1 MAKIAIINR
10 NIKRQKIVN
19 KFSELKLNLQKIL
32 SDQNRPKEELDSAK
46 IKLQKLPRNSSQV
59 RLRNRCALTGRGR
72 GFYRKFGLGRV
83 KFREMAMSGEIP
95 GITKASW

>member
-10 NIKRQKIVN
+10 NQKRQQIVT
-19 KFSELKLNLQKIL
+19 KFSKLKLSLLNIL
-32 SDQNRPKEELDSAK
+32 TDQSKSIEEIDSAR
-46 IKLQKLPRNSSQV
+46 IKLQKLPRNASQV

-72 GFYRKFGLGRV
+72 GFYRKFGLGRI
-83 KFREMAMSGEIP
+83 KFREMAMNGEIP

>member
-19 KFSELKLNLQKIL
+19 KFSELKLNLLKIL
-32 SDQNRPKEELDSAK
+32 SDQNRSKEELDSAK
-46 IKLQKLPRNSSQV
+46 IKLQQLPRNSSQV

-83 KFREMAMSGEIP
+83 KFREMAMNGEIP

>member
-10 NIKRQKIVN
+10 NLKRQKVVA
-19 KFSELKLNLQKIL
+19 KY
-32 SDQNRPKEELDSAK
+32 AK
-46 IKLQKLPRNSSQV
+46 IKLTLLEILTDKSKSVEEIDAVKVKLQKLPRNACQI

-72 GFYRKFGLGRV
+72 GFYRKFGLGRI
-83 KFREMAMSGEIP
+83 KFREMAMNGEIP

>member
-19 KFSELKLNLQKIL
+19 KFSELKLNLLKIL
-32 SDQNRPKEELDSAK
+32 SDQNRSKEELDSAK
-46 IKLQKLPRNSSQV
+46 IKLQKLPRISSQV
-59 RLRNRCALTGRGR
+59 ILRNRCALTGRGR

>member
-19 KFSELKLNLQKIL
+19 KFSELKFSLLKIL
-32 SDQNRPKEELDSAK
+32 SDQNKSKEELDSAK

>member
-19 KFSELKLNLQKIL
+19 KFSELKFSLLKIL
-32 SDQNRPKEELDSAK
+32 SDQNRSKEELDSAK

-83 KFREMAMSGEIP
+83 KFREMAMNGEIP

>member
-19 KFSELKLNLQKIL
+19 KFSELKLNLLKIL
-32 SDQNRPKEELDSAK
+32 SDQNRSKEELDSAK

-83 KFREMAMSGEIP
+83 KFREMAMNGEIP

>member
-19 KFSELKLNLQKIL
+19 KFSELKLNLLKIL
-32 SDQNRPKEELDSAK
+32 SDQNRSKEELDSAK

>member
-19 KFSELKLNLQKIL
+19 KFSELKLNLLKIL
-32 SDQNRPKEELDSAK
+32 SDQNRSKEELDSAK

-59 RLRNRCALTGRGR
+59 RLRNRYALTGRGR